1 MPEALAATLQH
12 IVGQLDVL
20 TQTMSLMEER
30 LSLAE
35 DHLAALPLPA
45 AVRPSHPPVS
55 AALGRPVA
63 PDHS

>member
-35 DHLAALPLPA
+35 DHLGALPLLPA
-45 AVRPSHPPVS
+45 SRPAHPPVPATFGQS
-55 AALGRPVA
+55 VEVGL
-63 PDHS
+63 

>member
-1 MPEALAATLQH
+1 MRHTPIPAAAAPLNTGDMPEALAATLQH

-35 DHLAALPLPA
+35 DHLSTLPLQTT
-45 AVRPSHPPVS
+45 
-55 AALGRPVA
+55 L
-63 PDHS
+63 